1 MRLSLFLHLDTFLN
15 MERGPMMEELWSQ
28 LPRGSTSSGLE
39 VEGAGEE
46 EEEEVDT
53 KGAGEE
59 AVYLL
64 SGISRRNSTPSR
76 TSMAISPDSEA

>member
-64 SGISRRNSTPSR
+64 SGTFPPSSTLSL
-76 TSMAISPDSEA
+76 TSMATFPDSEA